1 VRPRLIQS
9 VPGLDPTATPFER
22 FERFARLIA
31 AVPKTELEKESK
43 KSARGIIKVPRTE
56 ADEAS
61 VRVAAKRAGKKREEC
76 RTR

>member
-1 VRPRLIQS
+1 MRPRAIQE
-9 VPGLDPTATPFER
+9 VPGLNPAASPFDR
-22 FERFARLIA
+22 FSEFARRIA
-31 AVPKTELEKESK
+31 AVSKTELEKESK

-61 VRVAAKRAGKKREEC
+61 VRVTAKLAGKKREEC